1 LGATGVFL
9 GNIFFQG
16 QKGQKKISANLDF
29 TTTMWEVFNVLQN
42 SSYCNST
49 TNLVFKEKTA
59 PGVLGRAKLSSEDTP
74 STNTVNWIG
83 YRVGTNAAALDI
95 KVLEE
100 GDVIENTLTIS
111 NITFERQMSDAT
123 TPQIVS
129 AAANT
134 PSPGKTTHDVNLVIT
149 ANPSSGS
156 GFPVTKSFKLKLITD
171 TQTNE
176 IVGCASG
183 LNSAVQSD
191 QKVLLGTVDDCSRG
205 GGTFSGGICSK
216 PWERNI
222 TFSPS
227 FSSVPHVLVSASDV
241 SQQGGCVGGTTDK
254 VVAYAKNITPIG
266 FTLVCAG
273 SPNSTCGSFEGQYSA
288 AECSWIAVGGMDTL
302 VGAPSPGP
310 NYTPSVRR
318 VECNMNQSGGTSCQ
332 ADCAADEYVI
342 GGGFSWGA
350 VVSSFGKNSYPN
362 SNGWYC
368 QVNIQSCTSGSPSTG
383 CGSRCFAICLKK
395 T

>member
-1 LGATGVFL
+1 MRQPGLVKLTKYFKDLTLKGFSLVELLVVLALFGATGVFL
-9 GNIFFQG
+9 GNILFQG
-16 QKGQKKISANLDF
+16 QKGQKKISANFDF

-42 SSYCNST
+42 SSYCNSS

-59 PGVLGRAKLSSEDTP
+59 PGVLGRAKLSNEDTP

-83 YRVGTNAAALDI
+83 YRFGTHAAALDI

-134 PSPGKTTHDVNLVIT
+134 PSLGKTTHDVNLVIT

-171 TQTNE
+171 TPTTSPTNE

-205 GGTFSGGICSK
+205 GGIFSGGICST

-241 SQQGGCVGGTTDK
+241 SPQGGCVGGATDK

-273 SPNSTCGSFEGQYSA
+273 SPASNSTCGNLEGQYSTS
-288 AECSWIAVGGMDTL
+288 ECSWIAVGG
-302 VGAPSPGP
+302 
-310 NYTPSVRR
+310 
-318 VECNMNQSGGTSCQ
+318 
-332 ADCAADEYVI
+332 
-342 GGGFSWGA
+342 
-350 VVSSFGKNSYPN
+350 
-362 SNGWYC
+362 
-368 QVNIQSCTSGSPSTG
+368 
-383 CGSRCFAICLKK
+383 
-395 T
+395 